1 MFPISE
7 CLTEKNIYYGGN
19 EYTVALPRAETVESC
34 RSACKYEG
42 TDYFSFDTIMES
54 CDCKSS
60 TAGRKEDSHFVSGET
75 SCTASAGEM
84 NLKRRAFQV
93 TIRLYSKTYID
104 NESFFFRNKRLGEED
119 RCGQGIWWLLG

>member
-1 MFPISE
+1 M
-7 CLTEKNIYYGGN
+7 TEKNIHYDGY
-19 EYTVALPRAETVESC
+19 EYIVALPDYGKLHTIESC

-42 TDYFSFDTIMES
+42 ADYFTFDTIMES
-54 CDCKSS
+54 CECVSS

-104 NESFFFRNKRLGEED
+104 NESFF
-119 RCGQGIWWLLG
+119 

>member
-1 MFPISE
+1 MFSISE
-7 CLTEKNIYYGGN
+7 CLTEKNIHYGGN

-75 SCTASAGEM
+75 SCEISSGMM
-84 NLKRRAFQV
+84 NSNNHVALIEFDQSGFLAFLQDQ
-93 TIRLYSKTYID
+93 SQK
-104 NESFFFRNKRLGEED
+104 
-119 RCGQGIWWLLG
+119 LLPDSEAPFLSRTSCSN